1 MPNEYTRVTV
11 SLSLLDERIRATQQR
26 LISLQSRG
34 LPVEDVEQTLLSL
47 LEARRLLEARL
58 ENTPAPASSASTTL
72 PDGKH
77 S

>member
-11 SLSLLDERIRATQQR
+11 SLSVLDERIRATQQS
-26 LISLQSRG
+26 LIDLQLKG

-58 ENTPAPASSASTTL
+58 KNVPAPPSPTSTTL
-72 PDGKH
+72 PEGTR

>member
-1 MPNEYTRVTV
+1 MPDECTRVTV
-11 SLSLLDERIRATQQR
+11 SLSLLDERIRATQQS

-58 ENTPAPASSASTTL
+58 EKVPAPASSTSTTL
-72 PDGKH
+72 PDG
-77 S
+77 SPS